1 MDDKRD
7 RPAKVV
13 PLRQRQSERQKPKPR
28 PVEICPHGTPLAH
41 DCPTCRGIGPEDD
54 GREAPSAD
62 AGSELPACS
71 APSPEQ
77 YVSAVMVS
85 EGIALALEWAEIN
98 RLGIDRKPLEQIE
111 EHARAMRVA
120 FARNTPSERQAHL
133 EKTRVGL
140 TANAAA
146 LFAEMVE
153 RISSEWPIDAWRAI
167 EDSVCEAWAG
177 VLAGGAPDGG

>member
-1 MDDKRD
+1 
-7 RPAKVV
+7 VL
-13 PLRQRQSERQKPKPR
+13 LRQRQSERQKPKPR

-98 RLGIDRKPLEQIE
+98 RLGIDRRPLERIE

-120 FARNTPSERQAHL
+120 FARNTPSEGQARL
-133 EKTRVGL
+133 EKTRAGL

-146 LFAEMVE
+146 LFADMVE
-153 RISSEWPIDAWRAI
+153 RISSEWPADAWRAI
-167 EDSVCEAWAG
+167 ENSVCEAWAV
-177 VLAGGAPDGG
+177 VLAGGAPDAVDVY